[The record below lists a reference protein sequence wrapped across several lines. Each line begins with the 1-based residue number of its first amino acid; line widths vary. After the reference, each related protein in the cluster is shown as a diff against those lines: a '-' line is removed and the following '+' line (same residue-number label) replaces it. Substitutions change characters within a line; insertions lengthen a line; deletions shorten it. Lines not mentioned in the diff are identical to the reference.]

1 MKNHSWIAVTVAG
14 MACGDSST
22 GGISAP
28 NVSGML
34 KAGNGYD
41 VIVSFSAD
49 DGDSNS
55 TANAGRVNLSV
66 RVVNSN
72 ANPVVNVPLT

>member
-1 MKNHSWIAVTVAG
+1 
-14 MACGDSST
+14 
-22 GGISAP
+22 
-28 NVSGML
+28 ML